1 MEKLEAISYFSATQM
16 LNAAQ
21 QEVIVAD
28 QVKVVIGQSEHYS
41 RYALSTSHCYV
52 ISIKGQIVYVIDI
65 DLQRLIYFISRA
77 NTLSVML

>member
-1 MEKLEAISYFSATQM
+1 MEKLEAISYFGTVQM
-16 LNAAQ
+16 FNAAQ

-28 QVKVVIGQSEHYS
+28 NVTVTIGLSEHYS

-52 ISIKGQIVYVIDI
+52 ISIKGQIVYVIDV